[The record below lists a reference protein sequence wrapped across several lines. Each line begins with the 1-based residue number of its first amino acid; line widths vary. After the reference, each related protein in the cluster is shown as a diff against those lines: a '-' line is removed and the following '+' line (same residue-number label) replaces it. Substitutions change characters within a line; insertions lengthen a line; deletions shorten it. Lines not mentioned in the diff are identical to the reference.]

1 MDEIAR
7 AFVTALRLIFTG
19 DKEVLQIAGRTLA
32 IAFSSMAIAA
42 MLFIPL
48 GSLIYFHSFWGK
60 RLLVNII
67 QTLFSL
73 PTVFVG
79 LLVFITLSKSGPLG
93 GLELLFTPGAM
104 IIGQVILISPI
115 ITGLTI
121 SSLSGVSQ
129 EVRDTAVALGA
140 TRFQT
145 IKTVMLEARYATVT
159 AVLIGFGRAVS
170 EVGCA
175 IIVGGNIRGFTRTLT
190 TAMSLETS
198 TGNIELS
205 MALGIIL
212 ISLALMVSILANRLQ
227 QR

>member
-121 SSLSGVSQ
+121 SSLSGVNQ
-129 EVRDTAVALGA
+129 EIRDTAVSLGA

-159 AVLIGFGRAVS
+159 AVLIGFGRAIS
-170 EVGCA
+170 EVGSA
-175 IIVGGNIRGFTRTLT
+175 IIVGGNIKGFTRTLT

>member
-1 MDEIAR
+1 LAEIAH
-7 AFVTALRLIFTG
+7 AFVTALRLVFTG
-19 DKEVLQIAGRTLA
+19 DGEVMQIAGRTLA
-32 IAFSSMAIAA
+32 ISFSSMAIAA

-67 QTLFSL
+67 QTFFSL

-140 TRFQT
+140 TRLQT
-145 IKTVMLEARYATVT
+145 IKTIVLEARYATVT

>member
-1 MDEIAR
+1 LDEIAR

-145 IKTVMLEARYATVT
+145 IKTIMLEARYATVT

-198 TGNIELS
+198 MGNIELS

>member
-1 MDEIAR
+1 LAEIAH
-7 AFVTALRLIFTG
+7 AFVTALRLIFTRDG
-19 DKEVLQIAGRTLA
+19 EVMQIAGRTLA
-32 IAFSSMAIAA
+32 ISLSSMAIAA

-129 EVRDTAVALGA
+129 EIRDTAVALGA

-145 IKTVMLEARYATVT
+145 IKTIVLEARYATVT

>member
-32 IAFSSMAIAA
+32 IAFSSMTIAA
-42 MLFIPL
+42 ILFIPL

-67 QTLFSL
+67 QTLFSM

-129 EVRDTAVALGA
+129 EVKDTAVSLGA

-145 IKTVMLEARYATVT
+145 IKTIMLEARYATVT
-159 AVLIGFGRAVS
+159 AVLIGFGRAIS
-170 EVGCA
+170 EVGSA
-175 IIVGGNIRGFTRTLT
+175 IIIGGNIKGFTRTLT

-198 TGNIELS
+198 MGNIELS